1 MLAKGSSCKDLGVLL
16 FNLKKMCFYIV
27 FFCFYDTNIDNASWQ
42 SSTFD
47 QNFFPIRELSDSNP
61 PISDFINR
69 KSLQNL
75 LHPSP
80 KK

>member
-1 MLAKGSSCKDLGVLL
+1 MLAKGSSCKDLGILL

-27 FFCFYDTNIDNASWQ
+27 FFCFYDTNIDDTSWQ

-47 QNFFPIRELSDSNP
+47 QNLFPIRELSNSDTS
-61 PISDFINR
+61 ISDFINR